1 MKSIGV
7 KKFQSLLFVSSVEMA
22 LTVVALISDT
32 IIAAHLDNGATEHAI
47 SAINIMTPIIA
58 TLALI
63 SSMLTIGDEVLYNKA
78 LGWADKKHADEI
90 FGMGLLIALT
100 AGMIFYVVSRLGINF
115 YLDFL
120 NPHYDIRSCALE
132 YFKYYQFVLILTPF
146 SSLLIQMVYND
157 GDEAAANCANL
168 MNVVGNIIFSIIFAF
183 YFEMGISGIALGTLL
198 KEIFSI
204 LILSS
209 HFFKASNTLHA
220 KLYFNFSECLSFI
233 TYGFVDSGMFLMW
246 GILSFIMNKFVI
258 AYYGSYYLPVLTMA
272 FTLLEITFVFDGVA
286 QAALPLT
293 SVYYEERN
301 YPAVRKIMGFAEK
314 ISIIEG
320 VVVSII
326 LFVFAEKVAFL
337 FDINSPDLVRLSAH
351 AIRIISLTL
360 TFSSVTYLYETY
372 YMITDKNFIAVISS
386 CLRNLIFVAAI
397 SIPLGLFGNI
407 DLIWLGFALSHMLSY
422 IVCSRIMLSL
432 YTEKELYL
440 ADDSNVAD
448 IDVELSP
455 ENIKSV
461 VEQAEKFLLEHGID
475 KKNINRVLFTIEEY
489 GMLILDSNP
498 GKKILAEYTLLI
510 KSNDNVEL
518 IVRDDGKINDIT
530 KSDSKI
536 DSLRNY
542 VFSLAV
548 PKIFRKRNNVTATSI
563 NRNIFTL
570 NEGE

>member
-58 TLALI
+58 TLGFI
-63 SSMLTIGDEVLYNKA
+63 SSMLAVGDEVLYNKA
-78 LGWADKKHADEI
+78 LGRADKKHADGI

-100 AGMIFYVVSRLGINF
+100 AGIIFYVVSRLGINF

-120 NPHYDIRSCALE
+120 DPNNKIKFYTLE

-146 SSLLIQMVYND
+146 SSLLNQMVYND

-168 MNVVGNIIFSIIFAF
+168 MNIVGNIIFSIIFAF

-204 LILSS
+204 LILLC

-220 KLYFNFSECLSFI
+220 KPYFNFRECLSFI

-272 FTLLEITFVFDGVA
+272 FTLLEITVVFDGVA

-301 YPAVRKIMGFAEK
+301 YPAVRKIMKSAKK

-337 FDINSPDLVRLSAH
+337 FDIDSPDLVRLSAH

-397 SIPLGLFGNI
+397 AIPLGLFGNI
-407 DLIWLGFALSHMLSY
+407 DLIWLGFALSQVLSY
-422 IVCSRIMLSL
+422 IVCSKILLSL
-432 YTEKELYL
+432 YTEKELFLTDY
-440 ADDSNVAD
+440 SSVAD

-489 GMLILDSNP
+489 GMLILDSNQ

-548 PKIFRKRNNVTATSI
+548 PKIFKKRNHITAISI

>member
-1 MKSIGV
+1 MR
-7 KKFQSLLFVSSVEMA
+7 LF
-22 LTVVALISDT
+22 
-32 IIAAHLDNGATEHAI
+32 
-47 SAINIMTPIIA
+47 
-58 TLALI
+58 
-63 SSMLTIGDEVLYNKA
+63 Y
-78 LGWADKKHADEI
+78 
-90 FGMGLLIALT
+90 
-100 AGMIFYVVSRLGINF
+100 
-115 YLDFL
+115 
-120 NPHYDIRSCALE
+120 
-132 YFKYYQFVLILTPF
+132 
-146 SSLLIQMVYND
+146 
-157 GDEAAANCANL
+157 
-168 MNVVGNIIFSIIFAF
+168 
-183 YFEMGISGIALGTLL
+183 
-198 KEIFSI
+198 
-204 LILSS
+204 
-209 HFFKASNTLHA
+209 
-220 KLYFNFSECLSFI
+220 
-233 TYGFVDSGMFLMW
+233 
-246 GILSFIMNKFVI
+246 
-258 AYYGSYYLPVLTMA
+258 
-272 FTLLEITFVFDGVA
+272 
-286 QAALPLT
+286 
-293 SVYYEERN
+293 
-301 YPAVRKIMGFAEK
+301 
-314 ISIIEG
+314 
-320 VVVSII
+320 
-326 LFVFAEKVAFL
+326 
-337 FDINSPDLVRLSAH
+337 
-351 AIRIISLTL
+351 
-360 TFSSVTYLYETY
+360 
-372 YMITDKNFIAVISS
+372 IAVISS

-432 YTEKELYL
+432 YTEKELFLTDY
-440 ADDSNVAD
+440 SSVAD

-548 PKIFRKRNNVTATSI
+548 PKIFGKRNHITAISI

>member
-58 TLALI
+58 TLGFI
-63 SSMLTIGDEVLYNKA
+63 SSMLAVGDEVLYNKA
-78 LGWADKKHADEI
+78 LGRADKKHADGI

-100 AGMIFYVVSRLGINF
+100 AGIIFYVVSRLGINF

-120 NPHYDIRSCALE
+120 DPHDDIKSYALE

-146 SSLLIQMVYND
+146 SSLLNQMVYND

-168 MNVVGNIIFSIIFAF
+168 MNIVGNIIFSIIFAF

-204 LILSS
+204 LVLSC

-220 KLYFNFSECLSFI
+220 KPYFNFRECLSFI

-272 FTLLEITFVFDGVA
+272 FTLLEITVVFDGVA

-301 YPAVRKIMGFAEK
+301 YPAVRKIMKSAKK

-397 SIPLGLFGNI
+397 AIPLGLFGNI

-440 ADDSNVAD
+440 ADDSGVAD

-461 VEQAEKFLLEHGID
+461 MKQAEKFLLEHGID
-475 KKNINRVLFTIEEY
+475 EKNINRVIFTIEES

-548 PKIFRKRNNVTATSI
+548 PKIFKKRNHITAISI